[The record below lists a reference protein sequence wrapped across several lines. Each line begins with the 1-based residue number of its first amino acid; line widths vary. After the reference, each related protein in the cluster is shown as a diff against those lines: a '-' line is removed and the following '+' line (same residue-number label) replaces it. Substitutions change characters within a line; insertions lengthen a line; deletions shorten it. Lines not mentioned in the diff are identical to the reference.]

1 MALTKTKAVLIA
13 NMSGQAAGATTRG
26 RLDVSDK
33 HGGIV
38 TMKIVNSVAGPTSP
52 CEGRLMVSHEDVLPT
67 AAAAGPDWKTV
78 WRFANTT
85 VANAA
90 IEQSFTFGP
99 EVRHLQVEFTGNTG
113 QGVFVEALATVFEV

>member
-1 MALTKTKAVLIA
+1 
-13 NMSGQAAGATTRG
+13 
-26 RLDVSDK
+26 
-33 HGGIV
+33 
-38 TMKIVNSVAGPTSP
+38 MKIVNSAVGPTSP

-99 EVRHLQVEFTGNTG
+99 EVRHIQVEFTGNTG